1 MSSMFWIQ
9 LLVVLVV
16 LFFAARKSGIALGL
30 IGGVGVIIFVFG
42 FGLAPGKPP
51 IDVMLVM
58 LSVVC
63 AGAALQASGGL
74 DVMLQQAEKL
84 LRKHPRYVTVLAPL
98 TTIILTFLCGTGHV
112 VYTLLPI
119 IYDISIKTGNRPE
132 RAMAAS
138 TIAAQMGI
146 MISPA
151 SVAVVSMIA
160 LMKGHPL
167 VNGQDLGLIQLLQIT
182 MPSAL
187 IGVLVVGFVSMYRG
201 KDLDK
206 DPDFQELIKD
216 PEAKKY
222 VYGSTA
228 TLLDKVFTRK
238 QYISVWLFLGTI
250 AVIAVLGMFPAL
262 VPTFTIKGKLTP
274 LSMVDA
280 IQMFMLAVAAAIYI
294 VADLKSK
301 TVVESDVFKAGMT
314 AVIAVFGIAWMTSTM
329 FGAHTAD
336 IKASMGDL
344 VKVYPWAYA
353 VVLILISKLINSQAA
368 AVSAMVPIALA
379 VGVAP
384 GMIAAFAAAAYGYWI
399 LPTYPSDIAALAF
412 DRAGTTKIGKF
423 VINHSFILP
432 GFVGVTTACCCGFLF
447 AKLYGLI

>member
-30 IGGVGVIIFVFG
+30 IGGVGVIVFVFG

-182 MPSAL
+182 MPSAF
-187 IGVLVVGFVSMYRG
+187 IGVLVVGFVSMFRG

-206 DPDFQELIKD
+206 DPEFQELIKD
-216 PEAKKY
+216 PETKKY

-228 TLLDKVFTRK
+228 TLLNKVFTRK

-250 AVIAVLGMFPAL
+250 AVIAILGMFPSL
-262 VPTFTIKGKLTP
+262 VPNLYDQRQIDTTFNG
-274 LSMVDA
+274 
-280 IQMFMLAVAAAIYI
+280 
-294 VADLKSK
+294 
-301 TVVESDVFKAGMT
+301 
-314 AVIAVFGIAWMTSTM
+314 
-329 FGAHTAD
+329 
-336 IKASMGDL
+336 
-344 VKVYPWAYA
+344 
-353 VVLILISKLINSQAA
+353 
-368 AVSAMVPIALA
+368 
-379 VGVAP
+379 
-384 GMIAAFAAAAYGYWI
+384 
-399 LPTYPSDIAALAF
+399 
-412 DRAGTTKIGKF
+412 
-423 VINHSFILP
+423 
-432 GFVGVTTACCCGFLF
+432 
-447 AKLYGLI
+447 

>member
-1 MSSMFWIQ
+1 MFWMQ
-9 LLVVLVV
+9 LLVVLVI
-16 LFFAARKSGIALGL
+16 LFIAARKSGIALGL
-30 IGGVGVIIFVFG
+30 IGGIGVIVFVFG
-42 FGLAPGKPP
+42 FHLLPGKPP

-84 LRKHPRYVTVLAPL
+84 LRKHPRYVTVLAPV
-98 TTIILTFLCGTGHV
+98 TTLLLTFLCGTGHV

-146 MISPA
+146 VISPA

-167 VNGQDLGLIQLLQIT
+167 VNGQDLSLIQLLQIT
-182 MPSAL
+182 VPSA
-187 IGVLVVGFVSMYRG
+187 IVGVLMVGFVSMFRG

-206 DPDFQELIKD
+206 DAEFQALIKD

-228 TLLDKVFTRK
+228 TLLGKVFTTK
-238 QYISVWLFLGTI
+238 QYASVWIFLGTI
-250 AVIAVLGMFPAL
+250 ALIAVLGMFPSL
-262 VPTFTIKGKLTP
+262 VPTFTIKGKASP

-280 IQMFMLAVAAAIYI
+280 IQMFMLASAAIIYV
-294 VADLKSK
+294 VAGLKSK
-301 TVVESDVFKAGMT
+301 DMVESDVFKAGMT

-336 IKASMGDL
+336 IKTSMGDL
-344 VKVYPWAYA
+344 VKLYPWAYA

-368 AVSAMVPIALA
+368 AISAMVPIALA
-379 VGVAP
+379 VGVEP

-399 LPTYPSDIAALAF
+399 LPTYPSDIAALSF

-423 VINHSFILP
+423 VINHSFLLP
-432 GFVGVTTACCCGFLF
+432 GFVGVGSACGCGYFL
-447 AKLYGLI
+447 AKIYGLI

>member
-9 LLVVLVV
+9 LLVVLVI

-30 IGGVGVIIFVFG
+30 IGGIGVIIFVFG
-42 FGLAPGKPP
+42 FQLAPGHPP

-63 AGAALQASGGL
+63 AGSALQASGGL
-74 DVMLQQAEKL
+74 DVMLQQAEKV
-84 LRKHPRYVTVLAPL
+84 LRKHPRYVTVLAPV

-167 VNGQDLGLIQLLQIT
+167 VNGQDLSLIQLLQIT

-187 IGVLVVGFVSMYRG
+187 IGVLVVGFVSMFRG

-228 TLLDKVFTRK
+228 TLLGKEFTSR
-238 QYISVWLFLGTI
+238 QYASVWLFLGTI
-250 AVIAVLGMFPAL
+250 AVIAILGMFPSL

-280 IQMFMLAVAAAIYI
+280 IQMFMLASAAVIYI
-294 VADLKSK
+294 VADLKTK
-301 TVVESDVFKAGMT
+301 AMVESDVFKAGMT
-314 AVIAVFGIAWMTSTM
+314 AVIAVFGIAWMTHTM

-336 IKASMGDL
+336 IKSSMGDL

-368 AVSAMVPIALA
+368 AVSSMVPIALA
-379 VGVAP
+379 VGVEP

-399 LPTYPSDIAALAF
+399 LPTYPSDIAALSF
-412 DRAGTTKIGKF
+412 DRSGTTKIGKF

-432 GFVGVTTACCCGFLF
+432 GFVGVTTACFCGFFF